1 MITLIT
7 NIKELLQVRETSIS
21 KVSGAE
27 MAVLPTIKNAFLL
40 LEDDLIADFGSM
52 ENLPEINADKVID
65 ATGKIV
71 LPTWCDSHTHIVY
84 AGNREQEFVD
94 RINGFSY
101 EEIANRG
108 GGILNSAK
116 KLNETSEDEIYE
128 QSKLRLEEVM
138 HLGTGAVE
146 IKSGYGLTVEGELKM
161 LRVIKKLS
169 ENYPISIKATFL
181 GAHAFPVHYKE
192 NKAGYIDEIITK
204 MIPEIAKNKLADY
217 IDAFCETGYFSV
229 EETEKIMQAGIQF
242 GLKPKIHVNQFN
254 SIGGIQAGIKFGLKP
269 KIHVN
274 QFNSIGGIQAG
285 IKFKALSV
293 DHLEIMTPQDIEA
306 LKNTETMPVALPSC
320 SYFLSIP
327 YTPAREMIKA
337 GLPLALA
344 TDFNPGS
351 TPSGNMNFVVAT
363 ACIKMKMTPEEAI
376 NAATINGAYA
386 MGISETHGSI
396 TKGKKANLI
405 LTKPISSYYQIPY
418 AFGSNLIET
427 VFLEGEILK

>member
-7 NIKELLQVRETSIS
+7 NIQELLQVRETSVA
-21 KVSGAE
+21 KVSGSE
-27 MAVLPTIKNAFLL
+27 MAELPTIKNAFLVL
-40 LEDDLIADFGSM
+40 KDNLIEDFGSM
-52 ENLPEINADKVID
+52 ENLPKINADQIID
-65 ATGKIV
+65 ATGKVI
-71 LPTWCDSHTHIVY
+71 LPSWCDSHTHIVY

-94 RINGFSY
+94 RINGLSY

-116 KLNETSEDEIYE
+116 KLNETSEEEIYE
-128 QSKLRLEEVM
+128 QSKIRLEEVM

-146 IKSGYGLTVEGELKM
+146 IKSGYGLTVDGELKM
-161 LRVIKKLS
+161 LRVIKRLS
-169 ENYPISIKATFL
+169 EDYPVTIKATFL
-181 GAHAFPVHYKE
+181 GAHAFPSHYKE
-192 NKAGYIDEIITK
+192 DKAGYLDEIINE
-204 MIPEIAKNKLADY
+204 MLPEIAKNKLAEYVD
-217 IDAFCETGYFSV
+217 IFCESGYFSV
-229 EETEKIMQAGIQF
+229 EETEKIMQAGIEF

-254 SIGGIQAGIKFGLKP
+254 SIGGIQSG
-269 KIHVN
+269 V
-274 QFNSIGGIQAG
+274 
-285 IKFKALSV
+285 KFKALSV
-293 DHLEIMTPQDIEA
+293 DHLEIMNPEDIQA

-386 MGISETHGSI
+386 MGLSETHGSI

-418 AFGSNLIET
+418 AFGSNLIES
-427 VFLEGEILK
+427 VFVEGKIL

>member
-1 MITLIT
+1 MTTLIT
-7 NIKELLQVRETSIS
+7 NIQELLQVRETSIS

-27 MAVLPTIKNAFLL
+27 MAILPTIKNAFLL
-40 LEDDLIADFGSM
+40 IKDNVIEDFGAM
-52 ENLPEINADKVID
+52 DNVPEIKADKVID
-65 ATGKIV
+65 AKGRVV

-94 RINGFSY
+94 RINGFTY

-116 KLNETSEDEIYE
+116 KLNETTEEEIYE
-128 QSKLRLEEVM
+128 QSRIRLEEVM

-161 LRVIKKLS
+161 LRVIKKLA
-169 ENYPISIKATFL
+169 ENYPIKIKATFL
-181 GAHAFPVHYKE
+181 GAHAFPLHYKD

-204 MIPEIAKNKLADY
+204 MLPKIAQNKLADY
-217 IDAFCETGYFSV
+217 VDVFCETGYFSV

-254 SIGGIQAGIKFGLKP
+254 SIGGIQAGIKF
-269 KIHVN
+269 
-274 QFNSIGGIQAG
+274 
-285 IKFKALSV
+285 KALSV
-293 DHLEIMTPQDIEA
+293 DHLEIMNPEDIEA

-418 AFGSNLIET
+418 AFGSNLIES
-427 VFLEGEILK
+427 VFIEGEILG

>member
-7 NIKELLQVRETSIS
+7 NIKELLQVRETSVS

-27 MAVLPTIKNAFLL
+27 MAVLPTIKNAFLIL
-40 LEDDLIADFGSM
+40 KDDLIHDFGSM
-52 ENLPEINADKVID
+52 ENLPEIKADKIID

-71 LPTWCDSHTHIVY
+71 LPSWCDSHTHIVY

-116 KLNETSEDEIYE
+116 KLNETSEEEIYE
-128 QSKLRLEEVM
+128 QSKIRLKEVM

-146 IKSGYGLTVEGELKM
+146 IKSGYGLTIDGELKM
-161 LRVIKKLS
+161 LRVIKKLA

-181 GAHAFPVHYKE
+181 GAHAFPLHYKE

-204 MIPEIAKNKLADY
+204 MLPEIAKNKLADY
-217 IDAFCETGYFSV
+217 IDVFCETGYFSV
-229 EETEKIMQAGIQF
+229 EETEQIMEAGIQF

-254 SIGGIQAGIKFGLKP
+254 SIGGIQAGIKF
-269 KIHVN
+269 N
-274 QFNSIGGIQAG
+274 
-285 IKFKALSV
+285 ALSV
-293 DHLEIMTPQDIEA
+293 DHLEIMNIEDIEA
-306 LKNTETMPVALPSC
+306 LKDTETMPVALPSC

-337 GLPLALA
+337 GLPIALA

-418 AFGSNLIET
+418 AFGSNLIES
-427 VFLEGEILK
+427 VFIAGEVL